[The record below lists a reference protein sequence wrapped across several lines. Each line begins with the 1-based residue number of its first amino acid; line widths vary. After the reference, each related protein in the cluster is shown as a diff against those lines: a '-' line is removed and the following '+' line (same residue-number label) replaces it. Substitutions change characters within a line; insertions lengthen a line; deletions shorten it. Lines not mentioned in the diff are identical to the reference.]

1 MVTINK
7 ICKNYGDFHLQISME
22 LKDGMV
28 TGIVG
33 RNGAG
38 KTTTIKSILGLVKP
52 DSGSVQIFHKDA
64 TEMTKAE
71 KEKIGVAF
79 SDSGFST
86 YLSVSDIAKVMNKMY
101 QQFDK
106 KAFLTTCREQNL
118 PLDKK
123 IKEFSTGMK
132 AKLKVLIAISHASE
146 LLVLDEPTA
155 GLDVIARNQ
164 VLDLL
169 RDFMEANPE
178 CSVLISSHISSDLEG
193 ICDDIYMV
201 HEGQV
206 VLHEDTDVLLSEYAV
221 LKVSRERFETMD
233 QKYILQT
240 KEEPYGYICLTNQ
253 KQYYL
258 ENYPDVVIENGNI
271 DDVIIMMSGGK

>member
-1 MVTINK
+1 MVTINN

-22 LKDGMV
+22 LQNGMV

-52 DSGSVQIFHKDA
+52 DSGSVQIFDKNA
-64 TEMTKAE
+64 VEMTKAE

-86 YLSVSDIAKVMNKMY
+86 YLSVVDIAKVMDKMY
-101 QQFDK
+101 PQFDK
-106 KAFLTTCREQNL
+106 KAFLATCMEQNL
-118 PLDKK
+118 PLNKK

-169 RDFMEANPE
+169 RDFMETNPE

-221 LKVSRERFETMD
+221 LKVSRERFATMD